1 MNFRKPFN
9 RVLQIIRRYVFQLQ
23 LGWLSLINQF
33 GQSSIT
39 QIAGP
44 VVSLTTFGQRLK
56 TVHLTI
62 ESIGAGDILPSRIIL
77 WLDDDMMH
85 ADLPVAI
92 QRLKKRGLE
101 IKFCK
106 NYGPHKKYYPYLESQ
121 DSFNVPLVTADDDI
135 LYPRDW
141 LRQLVMAYR
150 ESPDV
155 LNCYRAREIVLN
167 KVGFAKYEEWKLC
180 TSTEPGYRLLAGSGA
195 GVIYPPEFMM
205 ALKRAGTEFESCC
218 PRADDIWLHVQS
230 LRAGYKV
237 RQIRSM
243 EFPLA
248 LIPGTQETALYVEN
262 VVLQDGNDRQLRAT
276 YNSTDIGIMLA
287 CPFDAG

>member
-1 MNFRKPFN
+1 MNFRNPFN
-9 RVLQIIRRYVFQLQ
+9 RVLRILRRFVFQLQ
-23 LGWLSLINQF
+23 TGWLSLINRF
-33 GQSSIT
+33 GRLPIT
-39 QIAGP
+39 QINGP
-44 VVSLTTFGQRLK
+44 AVSLTTFGQRLQ

-62 ESIGAGDILPSRIIL
+62 ESIGAGDVLPSRIIL
-77 WLDDDMMH
+77 WLDDDTMR
-85 ADLPVAI
+85 ADLPAAI
-92 QRLKKRGLE
+92 KRLKKRGLE

-121 DSFNVPLVTADDDI
+121 DSFKVPLVTADDDI

-141 LRQLVMAYR
+141 LRHLVKAFR

-167 KVGFAKYEEWKLC
+167 KDGFAKYEEWKLC

-205 ALKRAGTEFESCC
+205 ALKRAGTAFESCC
-218 PRADDIWLHVQS
+218 PRADDIWLHVQA

-237 RQIRSM
+237 RQIRPL

-248 LIPGTQETALYVEN
+248 LIPGTQETALYLEN
-262 VVLQDGNDRQLRAT
+262 ALHHDGNDRQLKAT
-276 YNSTDIGIMLA
+276 YNSTDIEMMLT
-287 CPFDAG
+287 